1 MEHKTNTKGYISES
15 ESDSDMSD
23 SEIDD
28 YKQKPYE
35 ELKKGKYRVKNQD
48 GTLRCPFCPRK
59 KKQQYKYRD
68 ILQHASVGTGAAWW
82 KAKAKAQHQALAM
95 YLTSE
100 LASEADG

>member
-1 MEHKTNTKGYISES
+1 
-15 ESDSDMSD
+15 MSD

-35 ELKKGKYRVKNQD
+35 DLKKRKYMVKNQD
-48 GTLRCPFCPRK
+48 RTLRCPFCPRK

-68 ILQHASVGTGAAWW
+68 ILQHASGVGTGVAGR

-95 YLTSE
+95 YLAFE
-100 LASEADG
+100 LVSEADG